1 MARSREANEVTMD
14 DRLSSPLHHHAISA
28 AELKLRQADKRFID
42 KHMAE
47 DCVLCTSGPYF
58 PFSTAFQPIVDVQ
71 AGIIVA
77 CEALAREPKG
87 EPASSVVDKTLHNNR
102 YATDQRCR
110 GKAALGYLC
119 GLGQADHPRGLLM
132 FKHLQPTLELTIQ
145 VHRFTRLA
153 KRMRDVYA
161 P

>member
-1 MARSREANEVTMD
+1 MHVGIM
-14 DRLSSPLHHHAISA
+14 
-28 AELKLRQADKRFID
+28 
-42 KHMAE
+42 
-47 DCVLCTSGPYF
+47 F

-110 GKAALGYLC
+110 GNPPWVTSVAWV
-119 GLGQADHPRGLLM
+119 RRI
-132 FKHLQPTLELTIQ
+132 TLEG
-145 VHRFTRLA
+145 
-153 KRMRDVYA
+153 Y
-161 P
+161 